1 MSYTETTTRSW
12 FARMKSAL
20 AGLVIGPILVIAAI
34 VLLFWNEGRAI
45 ETYRALAEGAGL
57 VIDVAADAPQS
68 ANEGKL
74 VHVSGTVVPGGV
86 AEDPDFAIQAE
97 GAVGLSREVEMYQ
110 WVEKE
115 DSKTETK
122 LGGSEETVTT
132 YTYSREWRNGRVK
145 SEDFKQQ
152 DGHDNP
158 ELPIESRNFNVPDA
172 TIGGFTVSGD
182 AVANLGDSSKIQLT
196 DEDAGRFADYLGS
209 GMAVER
215 RNGDLYAGSDPARPQ
230 VGDMRISYARSDLKE
245 ASFVAAQQGTVLA
258 PYTTTNGHEVF
269 LRAAGQVPAEQMFK
283 QAQDENVLI
292 TWLLRVVG
300 LVCMLIG
307 FSLFLSIL
315 GVIADFVPL
324 FGSIVGFGTGL
335 IALVL
340 TLVLGPLVIAIGW
353 FAYRPLLAL
362 SIIAGGVLIAGG
374 IWYLRRGKAGP
385 VDQAVAGAPRG

>member
-20 AGLVIGPILVIAAI
+20 AGLIIGPILVIAAI
-34 VLLFWNEGRAI
+34 ILLFWNEGRAI

-57 VIDVAADAPQS
+57 VIDVAADAPQPG
-68 ANEGKL
+68 NEGKL
-74 VHVSGTVVPGGV
+74 VHVAGTVVPGGV

-158 ELPIESRNFNVPDA
+158 ELPIESRSFNVPDA

-182 AVANLGDSSKIQLT
+182 AVANLGDSKKIQLT
-196 DEDAGRFADYLGS
+196 DEDAVRFADYLGS
-209 GMAVER
+209 DMAVER
-215 RNGDLYAGSDPARPQ
+215 RNGDLYAGSDPSRPQ
-230 VGDMRISYARSDLKE
+230 VGDMRISYARADLKE
-245 ASFVAAQQGTVLA
+245 ASFVAAQQGAVLL

-269 LRAAGQVPAEQMFK
+269 LRAAGLVPAEQMFK
-283 QAQDENVLI
+283 QAQDENVVI

-307 FSLFLSIL
+307 FGLFLSIL
-315 GVIADFVPL
+315 GVIADFVPF

-340 TLVLGPLVIAIGW
+340 TLVLGPVVIAIGW

-362 SIIAGGVLIAGG
+362 SIIAGGALIAGG
-374 IWYLRRGKAGP
+374 IWYLRRGKAVP
-385 VDQAVAGAPRG
+385 TAQAAAGNAR